1 MNISNLDIL
10 KNSRLAMG
18 LALFIIAIGSGQLI
32 AKESNRTVMVWAT
45 QGDLAPGQL
54 ISQSDIKAVS
64 VLLPQSAKNYLSAE
78 AEIIGALVLT
88 HISVGDLIPTSAI
101 TSTSQGLDQRFVPLT
116 LELTDLPVDL
126 IRGEIIDIY
135 AIPNRDSKSITSP
148 QLVAESISVSSV
160 NERNN
165 SGKVSVLVILKS
177 DLVMPT
183 LAMLADSRLIIVRSI

>member
-101 TSTSQGLDQRFVPLT
+101 TSTSQVLDQRFVPLT

>member
-18 LALFIIAIGSGQLI
+18 LALFIVAICSGQLI
-32 AKESNRTVMVWAT
+32 AKEANRTVMVWAT

-54 ISQSDIKAVS
+54 ISQSDIKSVS

-88 HISVGDLIPTSAI
+88 HISVGDLIPTSSI

-116 LELTDLPVDL
+116 LEITDLPVDL
-126 IRGEIIDIY
+126 TRGEIIDIY
-135 AIPNRDSKSITSP
+135 GIPNRDSKSIASP

>member
-18 LALFIIAIGSGQLI
+18 LALFVIAIGSGQLI
-32 AKESNRTVMVWAT
+32 AKEANRTVTVWAT

-64 VLLPQSAKNYLSAE
+64 VLLPQSAKNYLSAK

-88 HISVGDLIPTSAI
+88 HISTGDLIPTSAI
-101 TSTSQGLDQRFVPLT
+101 TSSSQVLDQRFVPLT
-116 LELTDLPVDL
+116 LELTDLPIDL
-126 IRGEIIDIY
+126 IRGEIVDIY
-135 AIPNRDSKSITSP
+135 AIPNRDSKTITSP
-148 QLVAESISVSSV
+148 QLVAENISVSAV

-183 LAMLADSRLIIVRSI
+183 LAMLADSRFVIVRSI

>member
-101 TSTSQGLDQRFVPLT
+101 TSTSQVLDQRFVPLT

-177 DLVMPT
+177 DLVMPI

>member
-18 LALFIIAIGSGQLI
+18 LALFVIAIGS
-32 AKESNRTVMVWAT
+32 
-45 QGDLAPGQL
+45 GQL
-54 ISQSDIKAVS
+54 ISQSDIKVVS
-64 VLLPQSAKNYLSAE
+64 VLLPQSAKNYLSAK

-88 HISVGDLIPTSAI
+88 HISTGDLIPTSAI
-101 TSTSQGLDQRFVPLT
+101 TSSSQVLDQRFVPLT

-126 IRGEIIDIY
+126 IRGEIVDIY
-135 AIPNRDSKSITSP
+135 AIPNRDSKTITSP
-148 QLVAESISVSSV
+148 QLVAENISVSAV

-183 LAMLADSRLIIVRSI
+183 LAMLADSRFVIVRSI

>member
-101 TSTSQGLDQRFVPLT
+101 TSTSQVLDQRFVPLT

-126 IRGEIIDIY
+126 MRGEIIDIY

>member
-18 LALFIIAIGSGQLI
+18 LALFVIAIGSGQLI
-32 AKESNRTVMVWAT
+32 AKEANRTAMVWAT

-54 ISQSDIKAVS
+54 ISQSDIKVVS
-64 VLLPQSAKNYLSAE
+64 VLLPQSAKNYLSAK
-78 AEIIGALVLT
+78 AKIIGALVLT
-88 HISVGDLIPTSAI
+88 HISTGDLIPTSAI
-101 TSTSQGLDQRFVPLT
+101 TSSSQVLDQRFVPLT

-126 IRGEIIDIY
+126 IRGEIVDIY
-135 AIPNRDSKSITSP
+135 AIPNRDSKTITSP
-148 QLVAESISVSSV
+148 QLVAENISVSAV

-183 LAMLADSRLIIVRSI
+183 LAMLADSRFVIVRSI

>member
-1 MNISNLDIL
+1 
-10 KNSRLAMG
+10 
-18 LALFIIAIGSGQLI
+18 
-32 AKESNRTVMVWAT
+32 
-45 QGDLAPGQL
+45 L

-88 HISVGDLIPTSAI
+88 HISVGDLIPTSSI
-101 TSTSQGLDQRFVPLT
+101 TSTSQVLDQRFVPLT

-135 AIPNRDSKSITSP
+135 AIPNRDSKSIISP

-177 DLVMPT
+177 DLVLPT

>member
-1 MNISNLDIL
+1 
-10 KNSRLAMG
+10 MG

-32 AKESNRTVMVWAT
+32 AKEANRTVMVWAT

-54 ISQSDIKAVS
+54 ISQSDIKSVS

-101 TSTSQGLDQRFVPLT
+101 TSTSQVLDQRFVPLT

-126 IRGEIIDIY
+126 MRGEIIDIY

>member
-88 HISVGDLIPTSAI
+88 HISVGDLIPTSSI
-101 TSTSQGLDQRFVPLT
+101 TSTSQVLDQRFVPLT

>member
-1 MNISNLDIL
+1 MNISNIDIL

-88 HISVGDLIPTSAI
+88 HISVGDLIPTSSI
-101 TSTSQGLDQRFVPLT
+101 TSTSQVLDQRFVPLT

>member
-101 TSTSQGLDQRFVPLT
+101 TSTSQVLDQRFVPLT

-126 IRGEIIDIY
+126 TRGEIIDIY
-135 AIPNRDSKSITSP
+135 AIPNRDSKSVTSP

>member
-18 LALFIIAIGSGQLI
+18 LALFIVAICSGQLI
-32 AKESNRTVMVWAT
+32 AKEANRTVMVWAT

-54 ISQSDIKAVS
+54 ISQSDIKSVS

-88 HISVGDLIPTSAI
+88 HISVGDLIPTSSI

-116 LELTDLPVDL
+116 LEITDLPVDL
-126 IRGEIIDIY
+126 TRGEIIDIY
-135 AIPNRDSKSITSP
+135 AIPNRDSKSIASP

-183 LAMLADSRLIIVRSI
+183 LAKLADSRLIIVRSI